1 MGISR
6 SEEAHRQAAD
16 MVEYINL
23 GMYIS
28 QMEDP
33 EDDRSLRL
41 ISANP
46 ATEQEGEIVIRTRMD
61 RHQVSISMADSGKGM
76 PKEVRKRIFEPFFT
90 TKEMGQ
96 GAGLGLSIVYN
107 IISQHKGTIEVLSEP
122 GIGTEFLISLPQ
134 KQSANQS

>member
-16 MVEYINL
+16 IVENINL
-23 GMYIS
+23 GIYIF

-33 EDDRSLRL
+33 QDDRSLRL

-46 ATEQEGEIVIRTRMD
+46 ATEQDGEIVIRTRMD
-61 RHQVSISMADSGKGM
+61 RHQVSISMADSGKEM
-76 PKEVRKRIFEPFFT
+76 PEEVRKRIFEPFFT

-122 GIGTEFLISLPQ
+122 GKGTEFLITLPQ